1 MVPVVVGSAI
11 VKSTTGAGTGIALS
25 SLVGRVIDAYTR
37 GKELEV
43 QKAAIEAKHQLDMR
57 ELDIQERAL
66 EGAIRQQDKRLS
78 TACKVVETYI
88 ARLEQGSRSHIKI
101 CADLRLQLRRVFNV
115 IIDDKTNSECRSIMM
130 GFYDRIQQALR
141 QETEKMSSAI
151 TQFSEASIKMLGRT
165 TQNPLLPESRKA
177 LLTIGKED

>member
-57 ELDIQERAL
+57 ELDIREKAL

-78 TACKVVETYI
+78 NACKVVEAYV
-88 ARLEQGSRSHIKI
+88 ARLEQGSTNHIKV
-101 CADLRLQLRRVFNV
+101 CTELRSQLRKVFNV
-115 IIDDKTNSECRSIMM
+115 IISDKISSESRNRMIE
-130 GFYDRIQQALR
+130 FYDRIQQCLG
-141 QETEKMSSAI
+141 QESEKMSFLVTQSSEVSA
-151 TQFSEASIKMLGRT
+151 KMLVAAI
-165 TQNPLLPESRKA
+165 QNPLLTGSKMA
-177 LLTIGKED
+177 LITNGKES